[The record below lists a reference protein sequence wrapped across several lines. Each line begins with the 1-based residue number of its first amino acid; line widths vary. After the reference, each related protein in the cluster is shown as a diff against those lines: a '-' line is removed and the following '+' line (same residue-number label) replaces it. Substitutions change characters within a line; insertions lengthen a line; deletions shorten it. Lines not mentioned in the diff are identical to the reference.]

1 MWLNS
6 ASIDSL
12 GHSWLLLV
20 FWNISYRVIQYFYD
34 CTLRQHI
41 KIVNSDTNIVTIII
55 MTIIRLCH
63 SFSSKK
69 FAKFSRKSF
78 CRTSLVTAS

>member
-41 KIVNSDTNIVTIII
+41 KIVNSDTNNSNNNNNDNNKT
-55 MTIIRLCH
+55 L
-63 SFSSKK
+63 SQF
-69 FAKFSRKSF
+69 FF
-78 CRTSLVTAS
+78 